1 MDAMT
6 PAPEELAS
14 AANPVAAH
22 MAELRAQLRHHGHM
36 YHVLDAPTIPD
47 VEYDRLFREL
57 QRLEQAHPEW
67 CSADSPTQRVGG
79 APVQAF
85 ASVAHQVPML
95 SIQTE
100 TDNTEQGAHLF
111 DQRVRKQL
119 QCLET
124 DPPLEYVAELKFDG
138 LAISLR
144 YAQHVLVQAAT
155 RGDGAWG
162 EDVTHNI
169 RTIGQI
175 PLRLPAHAPA
185 ELEVRGEIYMRRD
198 DFEALN
204 ERQRQKIAAGAKN
217 EKTFVNP
224 RNAAAGAVRQLDP
237 QIAAQRPLSF
247 FAYALHFHPT
257 AQENLSPVQ
266 ATLWGLDPYG
276 THAQVLAALK
286 DWGFPV
292 SAQAQTV
299 NGAQGLVAFHQQIA
313 AQRDQLPFDIDGVV
327 YKVNAIAAQAVLG
340 MVSREPRWAVAHKFP
355 AQEEL
360 TTVLD
365 IDVQVGRTGKLTPV
379 AKLAPVFVGGV
390 TVTHATLHN
399 EDEARRKDVRVGDTV
414 VVRRAGDVIPEVVS
428 VVLEKRSHVA
438 PEFTMPRACPVC
450 DSVAVREEGEAD
462 YRCSGGLF
470 CPAQKKQAILHFAH
484 RRAVEIEDLGEKIV
498 DQLVDA
504 GLVNT
509 LPDLYKL
516 GFSHLAALDRMAEK
530 SANNL
535 LHSIHK
541 SKDTT
546 LPKFLFGLGIRHVGE
561 STAKTLARHF
571 GGMDAIMDASLDQLL
586 QVADVGPVVAQS
598 LRTFFDQAH
607 NREVVAQLRACG
619 VHWSES
625 EPQGR
630 LDLPLAGHTYVI
642 TGTLPNLSREQ
653 AQALL
658 EQAGAKVAGSVSKKT
673 TAVVAGEAAGSK
685 LEKALALGVPVLD
698 EAGLMLLVQ
707 TQP

>member
-1 MDAMT
+1 
-6 PAPEELAS
+6 
-14 AANPVAAH
+14 
-22 MAELRAQLRHHGHM
+22 MADLRAQLRHHGHL
-36 YHVLDAPTIPD
+36 YYVLDAPTIPD
-47 VEYDRLFREL
+47 AQYDRLFREL
-57 QRLEQAHPEW
+57 QSLEQAHPEW
-67 CSADSPTQRVGG
+67 RTPDSPTQRVGG

-85 ASVAHQVPML
+85 ASVEHKVPML

-100 TDNTEQGAHLF
+100 TDISEQGARLF
-111 DQRVRKQL
+111 DQRVRKGL
-119 QCLET
+119 QCSET
-124 DPPLEYVAELKFDG
+124 DAPLEYVAELKFDG

-175 PLRLPAHAPA
+175 PLRLPAHAPPDV
-185 ELEVRGEIYMRRD
+185 EVRGEIYMRRD

-204 ERQRQKIAAGAKN
+204 ERQRQKIATGAKN

-247 FAYALHFHPT
+247 FAYAVHFHPT
-257 AQENLSPVQ
+257 DPENLTPLQ
-266 ATLWGLDPYG
+266 ATLWGLERFGQHD
-276 THAQVLAALK
+276 QVLQALK

-292 SAQAQTV
+292 AAQTQTV
-299 NGAQGLVAFHQQIA
+299 SGADGLVAFHQHTA
-313 AQRDQLPFDIDGVV
+313 AERDQLPFDIDGVV
-327 YKVNAIAAQAVLG
+327 YKVNAIAAQSVLG

-360 TTVLD
+360 TTVLA

-390 TVTHATLHN
+390 TVTNATLHN
-399 EDEARRKDVRVGDTV
+399 EDEARRKDVRLGDTV

-428 VVLEKRSHVA
+428 VVLEKRLHDA
-438 PEFTMPRACPVC
+438 PVFTMPKVCPVC

-462 YRCSGGLF
+462 YRCTGGLF
-470 CPAQKKQAILHFAH
+470 CSAQQKQAILHFAQ

-504 GLVNT
+504 GLVKT
-509 LPDLYKL
+509 LPDVYKL
-516 GFSHLAALDRMAEK
+516 GFTHLAALERMADK

-535 LHSIHK
+535 LASIEK
-541 SKDTT
+541 SKQTS

-561 STAKTLARHF
+561 ATAKALARHF
-571 GGMDAIMDASLDQLL
+571 GGMDAIMDASLEQLL
-586 QVADVGPVVAQS
+586 HVDDVGPVVAQS
-598 LRTFFDQAH
+598 LRTFFDQTH
-607 NREVVAQLRACG
+607 NREVVEQLRACG
-619 VHWSES
+619 VQWPEG

-630 LDLPLAGHTYVI
+630 LDLPLTGHTYVI
-642 TGTLPNLSREQ
+642 TGTLPSLSREQ

-673 TAVVAGEAAGSK
+673 TGLVAGEAAGSK
-685 LEKALALGVPVLD
+685 LEKALSLGVPVLD
-698 EAGLMLLVQ
+698 EAGLMQLVQ
-707 TQP
+707 TKP